1 MASIVEKFCQRIAC
15 ARELGE
21 RFAKFLNAN
30 SWGDKWSKMTKDSRI
45 PQADHAILY
54 QAFKFVSA
62 DMQEAYRQGFNATLR

>member
-1 MASIVEKFCQRIAC
+1 MAYIPSSSSRIAC

-21 RFAKFLNAN
+21 RFARYLNAN